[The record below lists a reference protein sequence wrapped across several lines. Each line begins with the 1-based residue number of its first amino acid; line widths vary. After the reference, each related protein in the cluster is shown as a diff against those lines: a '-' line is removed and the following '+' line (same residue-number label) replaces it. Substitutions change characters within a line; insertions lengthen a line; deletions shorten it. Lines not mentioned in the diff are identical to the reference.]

1 MKERL
6 RFDPFFPRPTDF
18 MKSTLILSSL
28 LLATSLAP
36 GAPAPTVLP
45 LENARRIEVL
55 FLGAPTAN
63 GPHHDPIERYREV
76 RKHLGTAG
84 INFTYT
90 ENLDDL
96 KREVLDRYDAV
107 LLYANWDRISPAQE
121 KALLSYVEDGHGFVP
136 IHCASACFGNS
147 DDFIKLVGARFKSH
161 GTGVFKTEIVAP
173 NNPIMRGY
181 EGFETW
187 DETYVHDRHNQENRT
202 LLQKREQE
210 PWTWVRTQGK
220 GRIFYT
226 AYGHDMRTWGQEGF
240 NELVRRGILWSVP
253 DSARAKLLAL
263 RLPQLETEQVQ
274 LPGYRER
281 KTITEAQKPLP
292 AAESIKLVQ
301 VPQGMQVSLFA
312 SEPDIVNPIAVAWD
326 ERGRAF
332 VVETVDY
339 PNNLQSGNLGHDSI
353 KICEDTNGDGR
364 ADKFTVFA
372 DKLSIPTSLVF
383 ANGGVICTNG
393 TEMIFLKDT
402 NGDDKA
408 DVRQVLFS
416 GFKTHDTHA
425 GPSSLRYGFDNWI
438 YGTIGYA
445 GFEGTVGGK
454 PAKFTNGLF
463 RFKQDGSKVEF
474 LQTTTNNTWGLGF
487 TSDFD
492 IIGSTANGNPSWY
505 LTFPQE
511 AYASA
516 GLNAPKTPRADN
528 DNPKVFPI
536 SMDIRQV
543 DQFDKYTAGCGHG
556 FVTSTRMPA
565 EYRDRIAFVS
575 EPTAKFTGSFEV
587 SRKGTGYYAKLLPNG
602 IFASADAW
610 TSPVYVEEG
619 PDGAVWVCDW
629 YNLIIQH
636 NPTPNRN
643 SAGYDARNGK
653 GNAYES
659 PHRDTKMGRIYRVY
673 PQGSKDEAKP
683 KLNVKTPATL
693 VDALHHPN
701 LIWRQHAQRLMVDNK
716 VTAAI
721 PELKK
726 LVSANEPGAIQAVYT
741 LDGLGALDAETR
753 KAAATS
759 SLRGVRRAARLTAPA
774 DDATWVDAFIS
785 NGVIKAEDTRELAE
799 TLVAF
804 GQAPASDAAGKAI
817 LGTLF
822 AKSQDF
828 AKDSTLKD
836 AWQIAAR
843 QQASGVLVAAA
854 ELQASSADTAK
865 ASAPQ
870 PNLVQN
876 ADFSEKSGD
885 QPAAWTLRQ
894 YSGNTKMSVSNEG
907 RNGSTALEIHNANK
921 ADVGASIDIPVKAG
935 TRYRLSA
942 WIKTKDVQPQGGR
955 GALLNVHATP
965 VATQDLKGT
974 NDWTQ
979 VQVEFNNDSDTN
991 IRVHCLLG
999 GYGGATGTAWFD
1011 DVSLVALGEASSD
1024 PLSDLSSWLSPVA
1037 SRLASKGSDA
1047 QKTAAVTALN
1057 KRGDDLAKTLIGLV
1071 GTAPAKEEGP
1081 AEKKFKV
1088 DEVVHHRGE
1097 EIYSRICSA
1106 CHGTDGKGVPGAF
1119 PPLDG
1124 SEWLVNDPTIP
1135 IKIVTSGLQGPIEVK
1150 GQKFTSVMPG
1160 VADLKDEEV
1169 ADVLTFV
1176 RQSWS
1181 NDSAPVK
1188 VEDVKKVRATPR
1200 ATPWTAAELK
1210 K

>member
-1 MKERL
+1 MKERTRL
-6 RFDPFFPRPTDF
+6 DPFFPRHTDF
-18 MKSTLILSSL
+18 MKSTLIFSSL
-28 LLATSLAP
+28 LLTASMAS
-36 GAPAPTVLP
+36 GAPAAPAVLP

-90 ENLDDL
+90 ESLSDL
-96 KREVLDRYDAV
+96 KRDVLDRYDAV
-107 LLYANWDRISPAQE
+107 VLYANWDRISPEQE

-136 IHCASACFGNS
+136 IHSASACFGNS
-147 DDFIKLVGARFKSH
+147 DAFIKLVGARFKSH
-161 GTGVFKTEIVAP
+161 GAGVFKTDIVAP
-173 NNPIMRGY
+173 NHPIMRGY

-187 DETYVHDRHNQENRT
+187 DETYVHDRHNEENRT

-210 PWTWVRTQGK
+210 PWTWIRTQGK

-226 AYGHDMRTWGQEGF
+226 AYGHDMRTWSQEGF
-240 NELVRRGILWSVP
+240 NELVRRGILWSVS

-263 RLPQLETEQVQ
+263 KLPQLETETVQ
-274 LPGYRER
+274 LPGYRQR

-292 AAESIKLVQ
+292 PTESMKLVQ
-301 VPQGMQVSLFA
+301 VPQGMEVSLFA

-393 TEMIFLKDT
+393 SELLFLKDT

-416 GFKTHDTHA
+416 GFKMHDTHA

-438 YGTIGYA
+438 YATIGYS
-445 GFEGTVGGK
+445 GFDGTVGGK
-454 PAKFTNGLF
+454 QAKFGNGLF

-474 LQTTTNNTWGLGF
+474 LQSTTNNTWGLGF

-492 IIGSTANGNPSWY
+492 ILGSTANGNPSWY
-505 LTFPQE
+505 FTFPQE
-511 AYASA
+511 TYSA
-516 GLNAPKTPRADN
+516 VGLNAPKTPRADN
-528 DNPKVFPI
+528 DNPLLFPI

-543 DQFDKYTAGCGHG
+543 DQFDKFTAGCGHG

-587 SRKGTGYYAKLLPNG
+587 SRKGTGYYAKLLPNN

-659 PHRDTKMGRIYRVY
+659 PHRDTKFGRIYRVY
-673 PQGSKDEAKP
+673 PQGSKDEVKP
-683 KLNVKTPATL
+683 KLNVKAPATL
-693 VDALHHPN
+693 VEALHHPN
-701 LIWRQHAQRLMVDNK
+701 LIWRQHAQRLIVDNK
-716 VTAAI
+716 VTATI
-721 PELKK
+721 PALKK

-741 LDGLGALDAETR
+741 LDGLGALDAATR
-753 KAAATS
+753 NAAATS
-759 SLRGVRRAARLTAPA
+759 KLRGVRRAARLTAPA
-774 DDATWVDAFIS
+774 DDASWIEAFIS

-799 TLVAF
+799 ILVAF
-804 GQAPASDAAGKAI
+804 GQVPASDAAGKAI
-817 LGTLF
+817 LGTLL
-822 AKSQDF
+822 AKSQEF
-828 AKDSTLKD
+828 GKDDTLKD

-843 QQASGVLVAAA
+843 GQASGVLVAAA
-854 ELQASSADTAK
+854 ELPAK
-865 ASAPQ
+865 PSDPAKSTAPQ
-870 PNLVQN
+870 PNLIPN
-876 ADFSEKSGD
+876 PDFN
-885 QPAAWTLRQ
+885 QPNGWTLRNYVGQ
-894 YSGNTKMSVSNEG
+894 AEMTIVNQG
-907 RNGSTALEIHNANK
+907 RNGGSALQLKSGAR
-921 ADVGASIDIPVKAG
+921 ADSGASADIPVSPQ
-935 TRYRLSA
+935 TRYRLSG
-942 WIKTKDVQPQGGR
+942 WIKTENVAPQGGR
-955 GALLNVHATP
+955 GALLNVHGMGADSP
-965 VATQDLKGT
+965 DKKGT
-974 NDWTQ
+974 TDWSE
-979 VQVEFNNDSDTN
+979 VSVEFNSGNANSVR
-991 IRVHCLLG
+991 IHCLLG

-1011 DVSLVALGEASSD
+1011 DLSLVSLGTASAD
-1024 PLSDLSSWLSPVA
+1024 PASDLGSWLAPAA
-1037 SRLASKGSDA
+1037 SRLANKGTDA
-1047 QKTAAVTALN
+1047 QKNAAVTALT
-1057 KRGDDLAKTLIGLV
+1057 KRGDDLAKTLVGLV

-1097 EIYSRICSA
+1097 DIYSRICSA

-1124 SEWLVNDPTIP
+1124 SEWVVNDPTVP

-1150 GQKFTSVMPG
+1150 GQKFNSVMPG
-1160 VADLKDEEV
+1160 LADLKDEEV

-1181 NDSAPVK
+1181 NDAAPVK
-1188 VEDVKKVRATPR
+1188 AEDVKKVRATPHP
-1200 ATPWTAAELK
+1200 TPWTAAELK